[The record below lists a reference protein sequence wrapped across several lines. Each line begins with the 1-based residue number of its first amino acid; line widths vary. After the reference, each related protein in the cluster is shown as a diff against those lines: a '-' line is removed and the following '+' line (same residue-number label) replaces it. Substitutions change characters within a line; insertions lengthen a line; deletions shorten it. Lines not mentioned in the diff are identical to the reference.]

1 MSDELCCEKCLQ
13 AGIVKPADVV
23 YDTRRARGLRSM
35 TVLFESLPPSVQGRQ
50 MLCFEHLEVL
60 PEVFFSEYVP
70 IEVGVTFDLV
80 PALS

>member
-1 MSDELCCEKCLQ
+1 
-13 AGIVKPADVV
+13 
-23 YDTRRARGLRSM
+23 M